1 MLGQAGRLLDSP
13 LGGLLKWLFVEEVVP
28 DLADQ
33 EWYPSIEESAPS
45 EFGEENPFQRWD
57 DPGLLAFDL
66 TVPRTRGEIG
76 LSLAGALPLATA
88 IRGIRGMSKVP
99 FPTSNQLSFLKDALK
114 AYDPMSESVKVARGA
129 DETEEI
135 AAALKRVLYSEDIR
149 PPSPLEKWQQYR
161 SYIEGEKKP
170 WFMTGSTES
179 INPPS
184 KFALSH
190 PDEANYIGRVA
201 KDQPTGK
208 PVSLESVSRK
218 GEPGPDLPD
227 WRPTTPKASSPAAI
241 EHGRRKLKQKLGYD
255 PLQGKIM
262 ELQRRLEVYDS
273 IIADRAREGL
283 KRLRAGT
290 PELFPAAKHQRPPKY
305 SGRIKSDVHDLPRR
319 MLGEGGTPVKR
330 GEPEKIIIRR
340 EPPAPDAPASMKQAY
355 DPNDPTEVVV
365 TRKGNVRGPY
375 EAGDTPTTIMSGEAK
390 VRPDLADPGDPRKSL
405 ADLARERDE
414 IDAQIKALEKS
425 RDTYGNPEWL
435 AAQGDRGKPFHPTDN
450 PNGYIRVGNP
460 EMAPEAGLADLARK
474 GDVLF
479 DKDRQ
484 RFILKAPRQGWEET
498 KRIRKALKNAGTP
511 YEVSKTSRV
520 KAAGVR
526 QGDPLYPHDASLADS
541 KRRQI
546 IITRPSG
553 KETTVPRY
561 MHDPGNLQGDAILR
575 SGEKPKGEAW
585 AYESTGR
592 VNKEGKPI
600 KGEKKYVK
608 PSTYEHINVREVTE
622 TLESLLKQQE
632 SVPDHLKSG
641 YDESIE
647 SLVEMLEELA
657 KYGDT

>member
-1 MLGQAGRLLDSP
+1 MLGQARRLLDSP
-13 LGGLLKWLFVEEVVP
+13 LGGLLKWLFVEEVIP
-28 DLADQ
+28 DLAEQ
-33 EWYPSIEESAPS
+33 EWYPSLEESAPS

-76 LSLAGALPLATA
+76 LGLAGALPLATA

-135 AAALKRVLYSEDIR
+135 AEALKRVLYSEDIR
-149 PPSPLEKWQQYR
+149 PPDPLEKWQKYR
-161 SYIEGEKKP
+161 SYVEGEKKP
-170 WFMTGSTES
+170 WYMTGSAETIS
-179 INPPS
+179 PPS
-184 KFALSH
+184 EWALSH

-227 WRPTTPKASSPAAI
+227 WKPTTPRASHPGSI
-241 EHGRRKLKQKLGYD
+241 EHARAKAQKKLGYD
-255 PLQGKIM
+255 PMQGRIM
-262 ELQRRLEVYDS
+262 DLQRQLEEYNS
-273 IIADRAREGL
+273 IIAERAKEGL
-283 KRLRAGT
+283 ERLKAGT
-290 PELFPAAKHQRPPKY
+290 PELFPAARYQEPPKY

-319 MLGEGGTPVKR
+319 MLGEGGPPVKR

-340 EPPAPDAPASMKQAY
+340 EPPSPDAPASVRWAY
-355 DPNDPTEVVV
+355 DPNDPAELVV
-365 TRKGNVRGPY
+365 TSKGNSRGPY
-375 EAGDTPTTIMSGEAK
+375 EAGDTPTTIMSGETK

-414 IDAQIKALEKS
+414 IAAEISALEKS

-450 PNGYIRVGNP
+450 PNGYIAVGNFYKSKS
-460 EMAPEAGLADLARK
+460 GLADLARQ
-474 GDVLF
+474 GDVLV
-479 DKDRQ
+479 DKHLGHYK
-484 RFILKAPRQGWEET
+484 LKAPRQGWKET
-498 KRIRKALKNAGTP
+498 KRIRKSLKDTGTP
-511 YEVSKTSRV
+511 YETSVRSRV
-520 KAAGVR
+520 KTAGMR
-526 QGDPLYPHDASLADS
+526 QGDPLYPHDPSYADTS
-541 KRRQI
+541 RRKI

-553 KETTVPRY
+553 KDTIVPRS

-585 AYESTGR
+585 AYENTGR
-592 VNKEGKPI
+592 VDKEGKPI

-608 PSTYEHINVREVTE
+608 PSTYEEVNVQEVTE
-622 TLESLLKQQE
+622 TLESLMKQRE

-647 SLVEMLEELA
+647 QLIEMLDELA
-657 KYGDT
+657 KYGDV